1 MPNGVHAP
9 APVHALINRGLTEER
24 CMSNVNSFVGVLA
37 NLIKLIDAQ
46 LVRMGSSS
54 HVRVLRSDSLPAG
67 AAAVSHMDARDP
79 WIKIP
84 SDRVLSQLPDDVRR
98 RVLALVLH
106 ELLHVLETLCSPG
119 DMKQVMKLEESIGQE
134 TGVGADKVHE
144 LHNVFEDGRIERT
157 SYSWRPGF
165 ELDFH
170 DLILGFWQKGDM
182 VYHALPA
189 NSPAPVLDRLE
200 LFALLYIRCKYHAV
214 DEMRPDV
221 FAARADLVQLT
232 SEQAVSQV
240 ESIIDTAVM
249 TGSFNDG
256 KNFENQKLTL
266 ELVRQALLAVG
277 LKADPNQQSQS
288 QDDQQSDSD
297 DGQGEGEPQD
307 SDQSESDRQSQSGQR
322 QQSKPQSKG
331 SDPKGGESKGGESKG
346 MGKPSDEEQD
356 DADHLRASASAKAT
370 DLSKTDNLGQSC
382 AESAKDMARE
392 MSKAQAQ
399 AIADE
404 RKNGG
409 MDKAEASRML
419 RMLGKVILSP
429 AADSN
434 LLDGADYDTPHVRGA
449 QQLRARLV
457 GDCLRKTVFEKGVLD
472 PRRLTKAYTAG
483 MLGKTQADV
492 YKKFTVKHDH
502 GHDVDIVI
510 DASGSMVGSSQYLA
524 AKAAWCTWHAV
535 FGLPD
540 TTVRVTEFGGGS
552 EHDVRELIPVR
563 RSASF
568 KEMSRRYEI
577 IGSTPTHL
585 GVLESTKSLLSRPGM
600 NKLMLVVTDGSPD
613 ELDWTRQSLVSAR
626 KAGIEVVTI
635 FIGGCGFNIPQFKD
649 VCKCVDVPNEEE
661 LQQRMLEEIARVIS
675 K

>member
-1 MPNGVHAP
+1 MGVF
-9 APVHALINRGLTEER
+9 L
-24 CMSNVNSFVGVLA
+24 GVLA
-37 NLIKLIDAQ
+37 NLVQLVNAQ
-46 LVRMGSSS
+46 LARMGSNSQL
-54 HVRVLRSDSLPAG
+54 RVIRADNLPNG
-67 AAAVSHMDARDP
+67 AAALSHLDSRDP

-84 SDRVLSQLPDDVRR
+84 SDRVLKQMHDEVRR
-98 RVLALVLH
+98 KVLALVLH
-106 ELLHVLETLCSPG
+106 ELLHMLETLCSP
-119 DMKQVMKLEESIGQE
+119 DEMKQVMALESAIGAE
-134 TGVGADKVHE
+134 TGTSADAVHQ

-170 DLILGFWQKGDM
+170 DLVFGFWQKGDM

-189 NSPAPVLDRLE
+189 KSPAPVLDRLM
-200 LFALLYIRCKYHAV
+200 LFSLLYIRCKFHKV

-232 SEQAVSQV
+232 SEQAVQQV
-240 ESIIDTAVM
+240 ESIMDTAVM

-256 KNFENQKLTL
+256 LNFDHQKLTH
-266 ELVRQALLAVG
+266 ELVRQAMLAVG

-288 QDDQQSDSD
+288 QDDQQSQDEQS
-297 DGQGEGEPQD
+297 GGGEGGEGEPQD
-307 SDQSESDRQSQSGQR
+307 DQQSESDSNSQSQQSQSGQG
-322 QQSKPQSKG
+322 QQSKSQSQ
-331 SDPKGGESKGGESKG
+331 SKG

-356 DADHLRASASAKAT
+356 DADHLRSSASAKAT
-370 DLSKTDNLGQSC
+370 DLSKNDNLGQSC
-382 AESAKDMARE
+382 AESAKDMAHE
-392 MSKAQAQ
+392 MSKAQAS

-404 RKNGG
+404 QKNGG
-409 MDKAEASRML
+409 MSLAEASRML

-434 LLDGADYDTPHVRGA
+434 LMDGMDYETPHVRGA
-449 QQLRARLV
+449 QSFRARLV

-472 PRRLTKAYTAG
+472 PRKLTKAYTAG
-483 MLGKTQADV
+483 MLGKTHADV

-510 DASGSMVGSSQYLA
+510 DASGSMTGSSQYLA
-524 AKAAWCTWHAV
+524 AKAAWCTWQSV

-563 RSASF
+563 RSANF
-568 KEMSRRYEI
+568 KAMCRRYEI

-585 GVLESTKSLLSRPGM
+585 GVLESVRSLLSRPGM
-600 NKLMLVVTDGSPD
+600 NKLMLVVTDGAPD

-635 FIGGCGFNIPQFKD
+635 FIGGCGFNIPQFED
-649 VCKCVDVPNEEE
+649 VCKCIDVPNEEE

>member
-1 MPNGVHAP
+1 MGVF
-9 APVHALINRGLTEER
+9 L
-24 CMSNVNSFVGVLA
+24 GVLA
-37 NLIKLIDAQ
+37 NLIQLINNQ
-46 LVRMGSSS
+46 LARMGSNS
-54 HVRVLRSDSLPAG
+54 HVRVIRADNLPNG
-67 AAAVSHMDARDP
+67 AAALSHMDMRDP

-84 SDRVLSQLPDDVRR
+84 SDRVIKQMPDEVRR
-98 RVLALVLH
+98 KVLALVLH
-106 ELLHVLETLCSPG
+106 ELLHMLETLCSPG
-119 DMKQVMKLEESIGQE
+119 DMKQVMAIESAIGAE
-134 TGVGADKVHE
+134 TGVGADKVHQ

-170 DLILGFWQKGDM
+170 DLVFGFWQKGDM

-189 NSPAPVLDRLE
+189 NSPAPVLDRLM
-200 LFALLYIRCKYHAV
+200 LFSLLYVRCKYHSV

-221 FAARADLVQLT
+221 FAVRADLVQLT

-240 ESIIDTAVM
+240 ESIMDTAVM

-256 KNFENQKLTL
+256 KNFENQKTTH

-288 QDDQQSDSD
+288 QPQDSGE
-297 DGQGEGEPQD
+297 GQGEGEPQD
-307 SDQSESDRQSQSGQR
+307 SDQSDSDSQSQSQ
-322 QQSKPQSKG
+322 PQSKD
-331 SDPKGGESKGGESKG
+331 SESKDSESKDSESKG

-356 DADHLRASASAKAT
+356 DADHLRSSASAKAT

-404 RKNGG
+404 QKNGG

-429 AADSN
+429 ASDSN
-434 LLDGADYDTPHVRGA
+434 LRSGEDYDTPHVRGA
-449 QQLRARLV
+449 QSFRARLV

-510 DASGSMVGSSQYLA
+510 DASGSMCGSSQYLA
-524 AKAAWCTWHAV
+524 AKAAWSAWHAV

-568 KEMSRRYEI
+568 KEMCRRYEI

-600 NKLMLVVTDGSPD
+600 NKLMLVVTDGAPD

>member
-1 MPNGVHAP
+1 
-9 APVHALINRGLTEER
+9 
-24 CMSNVNSFVGVLA
+24 MSTVNIFVGVLA

-46 LVRMGSSS
+46 LARMGSNS

-67 AAAVSHMDARDP
+67 AAAISHMDARDP

-84 SDRVLSQLPDDVRR
+84 SDRVIKQMPDEVRR
-98 RVLALVLH
+98 KVLALVLH
-106 ELLHVLETLCSPG
+106 ELLHMLETICSPG
-119 DMKQVMKLEESIGQE
+119 DMKQVMALEESIGQE

-170 DLILGFWQKGDM
+170 DLIFGFWQKGDM

-240 ESIIDTAVM
+240 ESIMDTAVM

-256 KNFENQKLTL
+256 QNFANQQTTH

-297 DGQGEGEPQD
+297 GQGSEGEPQD
-307 SDQSESDRQSQSGQR
+307 EQQSESDIQSQ
-322 QQSKPQSKG
+322 QSQ
-331 SDPKGGESKGGESKG
+331 SKGGESKG

-356 DADHLRASASAKAT
+356 DADHLRSSASAKAT

-404 RKNGG
+404 QKNGG

-429 AADSN
+429 ASDSN
-434 LLDGADYDTPHVRGA
+434 LMDNMDYDTPHVRGA
-449 QQLRARLV
+449 QSFRARLV

-472 PRRLTKAYTAG
+472 PRRITKAYTAG

-510 DASGSMVGSSQYLA
+510 DASGSMCGSSQYLA
-524 AKAAWCTWHAV
+524 AKAAWCAWHAV

-568 KEMSRRYEI
+568 KEMCRRYEI

-585 GVLESTKSLLSRPGM
+585 GVLESVRSLLSRPGM
-600 NKLMLVVTDGSPD
+600 NKLMLVVTDGAPD

>member
-1 MPNGVHAP
+1 
-9 APVHALINRGLTEER
+9 
-24 CMSNVNSFVGVLA
+24 MSNINSFVGVLA

-46 LVRMGSSS
+46 LARMGSNS

-67 AAAVSHMDARDP
+67 AAALSHMDARDP
-79 WIKIP
+79 WVKIP
-84 SDRVLSQLPDDVRR
+84 SDRVIEQMPDEVRR

-106 ELLHVLETLCSPG
+106 ELLHMLETICSPAE
-119 DMKQVMKLEESIGQE
+119 MKQVMQLESTIGAE

-170 DLILGFWQKGDM
+170 DLVFGFWQKGDM

-189 NSPAPVLDRLE
+189 KSPAPVLDRLE

-232 SEQAVSQV
+232 SESAVQQV
-240 ESIIDTAVM
+240 ESIMDTAVM
-249 TGSFNDG
+249 TGKFNDG
-256 KNFENQKLTL
+256 LNFENQKLTH

-288 QDDQQSDSD
+288 QPQDSD

-307 SDQSESDRQSQSGQR
+307 SDQSESDSQSQS
-322 QQSKPQSKG
+322 QSKG
-331 SDPKGGESKGGESKG
+331 GKSKG
-346 MGKPSDEEQD
+346 MGKPSGEEQD
-356 DADHLRASASAKAT
+356 DADHLRSSASAKAT

-404 RKNGG
+404 QKNGG

-419 RMLGKVILSP
+419 RTLGKVILSP
-429 AADSN
+429 ASDSN
-434 LLDGADYDTPHVRGA
+434 LMDGTDYDTPHVRGA
-449 QQLRARLV
+449 QQFRAKLV

-492 YKKFTVKHDH
+492 YKKFTVRHDH

-510 DASGSMVGSSQYLA
+510 DASGSMCGSSQYLA
-524 AKAAWCTWHAV
+524 AKAAWSAWHAV

-568 KEMSRRYEI
+568 KEMCRRYEI

-585 GVLESTKSLLSRPGM
+585 GVLESTKNLLSRPGM
-600 NKLMLVVTDGSPD
+600 NKLMLVVTDGAPD

>member
-1 MPNGVHAP
+1 
-9 APVHALINRGLTEER
+9 
-24 CMSNVNSFVGVLA
+24 MSTVNIFVGVLA
-37 NLIKLIDAQ
+37 NLIKLIDDQ
-46 LVRMGSSS
+46 LACMGSSS

-67 AAAVSHMDARDP
+67 AAALSHMDMRDP

-84 SDRVLSQLPDDVRR
+84 SDRVIKQMPDEVRR
-98 RVLALVLH
+98 KVLALVLH
-106 ELLHVLETLCSPG
+106 ELLHMLETLCSPAE
-119 DMKQVMKLEESIGQE
+119 MKQVMQLESTIGAE

-170 DLILGFWQKGDM
+170 DLVLGFWQKGDM
-182 VYHALPA
+182 VYHACPA

-240 ESIIDTAVM
+240 ESIMDTAVM

-256 KNFENQKLTL
+256 QNFANQQTTH

-288 QDDQQSDSD
+288 QSRDDQQSDSD

-307 SDQSESDRQSQSGQR
+307 DQQSESDSQSQS
-322 QQSKPQSKG
+322 QSQ
-331 SDPKGGESKGGESKG
+331 SKGGESKG

-356 DADHLRASASAKAT
+356 DADHLRSSASAKAT

-382 AESAKDMARE
+382 AESAKEMAHE

-404 RKNGG
+404 QKNGG

-429 AADSN
+429 ASDSN
-434 LLDGADYDTPHVRGA
+434 LRSGEDYDTPHVRGA
-449 QQLRARLV
+449 QQFRAKLV

-510 DASGSMVGSSQYLA
+510 DASGSMCGSSQYLA
-524 AKAAWCTWHAV
+524 AKAAWCAWHAV

-568 KEMSRRYEI
+568 KEMCRRYEI

-600 NKLMLVVTDGSPD
+600 NKLMLVVTDGAPD

>member
-1 MPNGVHAP
+1 MRTDDFDYDLPQELIAQTP
-9 APVHALINRGLTEER
+9 AEPR
-24 CMSNVNSFVGVLA
+24 
-37 NLIKLIDAQ
+37 
-46 LVRMGSSS
+46 
-54 HVRVLRSDSLPAG
+54 DSCRL
-67 AAAVSHMDARDP
+67 
-79 WIKIP
+79 
-84 SDRVLSQLPDDVRR
+84 
-98 RVLALVLH
+98 LVLH
-106 ELLHVLETLCSPG
+106 R
-119 DMKQVMKLEESIGQE
+119 
-134 TGVGADKVHE
+134 
-144 LHNVFEDGRIERT
+144 EDGRIERT

-170 DLILGFWQKGDM
+170 DLVFGFWQKGDM

-189 NSPAPVLDRLE
+189 KSTAPVLDRLM

-240 ESIIDTAVM
+240 ESIMDTAVM
-249 TGSFNDG
+249 TGAFNDG
-256 KNFENQKLTL
+256 KNFENQKTTH
-266 ELVRQALLAVG
+266 ELVRQAMLAVG
-277 LKADPNQQSQS
+277 LKADPNQQSQPQS
-288 QDDQQSDSD
+288 QSQDSDEGQGGDGAGEPQDDQQSESDSD
-297 DGQGEGEPQD
+297 SQPQQSRSGQG
-307 SDQSESDRQSQSGQR
+307 
-322 QQSKPQSKG
+322 QQSKSQSKG
-331 SDPKGGESKGGESKG
+331 RG

-356 DADHLRASASAKAT
+356 DADHLRSSASAKAT

-382 AESAKDMARE
+382 AESAKDMAHE
-392 MSKAQAQ
+392 MSKAQAS

-404 RKNGG
+404 QKNGG
-409 MDKAEASRML
+409 MDKAEAARML
-419 RMLGKVILSP
+419 SMLGKVILSP

-434 LLDGADYDTPHVRGA
+434 LMDGVDYDTPHVRGA
-449 QQLRARLV
+449 QSFRAKLV

-510 DASGSMVGSSQYLA
+510 DASGSMCGQSQYLA
-524 AKAAWCTWHAV
+524 AKAAWSAWHAV

-568 KEMSRRYEI
+568 KEMCRRYEI

-626 KAGIEVVTI
+626 KAGIEVVTL
-635 FIGGCGFNIPQFKD
+635 FIGGCGVNIPQFKD
-649 VCKCVDVPNEEE
+649 VCKCVDVPDEEA
-661 LQQRMLEEIARVIS
+661 LQQRMLEEIARVI
-675 K
+675 

>member
-1 MPNGVHAP
+1 MPNGVHAS
-9 APVHALINRGLTEER
+9 APVHALINRGLTVR
-24 CMSNVNSFVGVLA
+24 DVRMANLMGVFLGVLA
-37 NLIKLIDAQ
+37 NLVQLVNAQ
-46 LVRMGSSS
+46 LARMGSNSQLRV
-54 HVRVLRSDSLPAG
+54 VRADNLPNG
-67 AAAVSHMDARDP
+67 AAALSHLDMRDP

-84 SDRVLSQLPDDVRR
+84 SDRVLRQMPEEVRR
-98 RVLALVLH
+98 KVLALVLH
-106 ELLHVLETLCSPG
+106 ELLHMLETLCTP
-119 DMKQVMKLEESIGQE
+119 DEMKQVMQIESSIGAE
-134 TGVGADKVHE
+134 TGTSADTVHQ

-170 DLILGFWQKGDM
+170 DLVFGFWQKGDM

-189 NSPAPVLDRLE
+189 KSTAPVLDRLM

-240 ESIIDTAVM
+240 ESIMDTAVM
-249 TGSFNDG
+249 TGAFNDG
-256 KNFENQKLTL
+256 KNFENQKTTH
-266 ELVRQALLAVG
+266 ELVRQAMLAVG

-288 QDDQQSDSD
+288 QQDQQSQDEQS
-297 DGQGEGEPQD
+297 GGGEGGEGEPQD
-307 SDQSESDRQSQSGQR
+307 DQQSESDSDSQSQQSQSGQR
-322 QQSKPQSKG
+322 QQSQSK
-331 SDPKGGESKGGESKG
+331 SQSKG

-356 DADHLRASASAKAT
+356 DADHLRSSASAKET

-382 AESAKDMARE
+382 AESAKDMAHE
-392 MSKAQAQ
+392 MSKAQAA

-404 RKNGG
+404 QKNGG
-409 MDKAEASRML
+409 MDKAEAARML
-419 RMLGKVILSP
+419 GMLGKVILSP

-434 LLDGADYDTPHVRGA
+434 LMDGVDYDTPHVRGA
-449 QQLRARLV
+449 QSFRAKLV

-472 PRRLTKAYTAG
+472 PRRLTRAYTAG

-510 DASGSMVGSSQYLA
+510 DASGSMMGTSQYLA
-524 AKAAWCTWHAV
+524 AKAAWSAWHAV

-552 EHDVRELIPVR
+552 EHDVMELIPVR

-568 KEMSRRYEI
+568 KEMCRRYEI

-585 GVLESTKSLLSRPGM
+585 GVLESIKNLLSRPGM
-600 NKLMLVVTDGSPD
+600 NKLMLVVTDGAPD

-626 KAGIEVVTI
+626 KAGIEVVTL
-635 FIGGCGFNIPQFKD
+635 FIGGCGVNIPQFKD

-661 LQQRMLEEIARVIS
+661 LQQRMLEEIARVIG

>member
-1 MPNGVHAP
+1 MGVF
-9 APVHALINRGLTEER
+9 L
-24 CMSNVNSFVGVLA
+24 GVLA
-37 NLIKLIDAQ
+37 NLVQLINAQ
-46 LVRMGSSS
+46 LARMGSNARLRLI
-54 HVRVLRSDSLPAG
+54 RVDNLPNG
-67 AAAVSHMDARDP
+67 AAALSHLDMRDP

-84 SDRVLSQLPDDVRR
+84 SDRVLKQMPDEVRR
-98 RVLALVLH
+98 KVLALVLH
-106 ELLHVLETLCSPG
+106 ELLHMLETLCSP
-119 DMKQVMKLEESIGQE
+119 DEMKQVMRLEESIGQE
-134 TGVGADKVHE
+134 TGTSADAVHQ

-182 VYHALPA
+182 VYHTLPA
-189 NSPAPVLDRLE
+189 KSPAPVLDRLM
-200 LFALLYIRCKYHAV
+200 LLSLLYIRCKYHAV

-221 FAARADLVQLT
+221 FAARSDLVQLT
-232 SEQAVSQV
+232 SESAVQQV
-240 ESIIDTAVM
+240 ESIMDTAVM
-249 TGSFNDG
+249 TGKFNDG
-256 KNFENQKLTL
+256 LNFANQQTTHG
-266 ELVRQALLAVG
+266 LVRQALLAVG
-277 LKADPNQQSQS
+277 LKADPNQQSQNQQS
-288 QDDQQSDSD
+288 QNQQDQQSQDEQS
-297 DGQGEGEPQD
+297 GGSEGGEGEPQD
-307 SDQSESDRQSQSGQR
+307 DQQSESDSQSQSGQR
-322 QQSKPQSKG
+322 QQ
-331 SDPKGGESKGGESKG
+331 SKGGESKG

-356 DADHLRASASAKAT
+356 DADHLRSSASAKAT

-382 AESAKDMARE
+382 AESAKDMAHE
-392 MSKAQAQ
+392 MSKAQAS

-404 RKNGG
+404 EKNGG

-434 LLDGADYDTPHVRGA
+434 LMDGVDYDTPHVRGA
-449 QQLRARLV
+449 QQFRARLV

-472 PRRLTKAYTAG
+472 PRRLTRAYTAG

-510 DASGSMVGSSQYLA
+510 DASGSMTGSSQYLA
-524 AKAAWCTWHAV
+524 AKAAWSAWHAV

-568 KEMSRRYEI
+568 KEMCRRYEI

-585 GVLESTKSLLSRPGM
+585 GVLESTKNLLSRPGM

-626 KAGIEVVTI
+626 KAGIEVVTL

-661 LQQRMLEEIARVIS
+661 LQQRMLEEIARVI
-675 K
+675 

>member
-1 MPNGVHAP
+1 MGVF
-9 APVHALINRGLTEER
+9 L
-24 CMSNVNSFVGVLA
+24 GVLA
-37 NLIKLIDAQ
+37 NLVQLVNAQ
-46 LVRMGSSS
+46 LARMGSNAQL
-54 HVRVLRSDSLPAG
+54 RVIRADSLPAG
-67 AAAVSHMDARDP
+67 AAALSHLDSRDP

-84 SDRVLSQLPDDVRR
+84 SDRVLRQMPDEVRR
-98 RVLALVLH
+98 KVLALVLH
-106 ELLHVLETLCSPG
+106 ELLHMLETLCSPG
-119 DMKQVMKLEESIGQE
+119 DMTQVMKLEESIGQE
-134 TGVGADKVHE
+134 TGTSADAVHQ

-170 DLILGFWQKGDM
+170 DLVFGFWQKGDM

-189 NSPAPVLDRLE
+189 KSTAPVLDRLM
-200 LFALLYIRCKYHAV
+200 LFSLLYIRCKYHAV
-214 DEMRPDV
+214 SEMRPDV

-240 ESIIDTAVM
+240 ESIMDTAVM
-249 TGSFNDG
+249 TGKFNDG
-256 KNFENQKLTL
+256 LNFDHQKTTH
-266 ELVRQALLAVG
+266 ELVRQAMLAVG
-277 LKADPNQQSQS
+277 LKADPNQQSQN
-288 QDDQQSDSD
+288 QQDQQSQDEQS
-297 DGQGEGEPQD
+297 GGGEGSEGESQD
-307 SDQSESDRQSQSGQR
+307 SNQSESDSQSH
-322 QQSKPQSKG
+322 SK
-331 SDPKGGESKGGESKG
+331 SKG

-356 DADHLRASASAKAT
+356 DADHLRSSASAKET
-370 DLSKTDNLGQSC
+370 DLSNNDNLGQSC
-382 AESAKDMARE
+382 AESAKEMAHE
-392 MSKAQAQ
+392 MSKAQAS

-404 RKNGG
+404 QKNGG

-434 LLDGADYDTPHVRGA
+434 LVDGMDYDTPHVRGA
-449 QQLRARLV
+449 QSFRARLV

-510 DASGSMVGSSQYLA
+510 DASGSMCGQSHYLA

-568 KEMSRRYEI
+568 KEMCRRYEI

-600 NKLMLVVTDGSPD
+600 NKLMLVVTDGAPD

-649 VCKCVDVPNEEE
+649 VCKCVDIPNEEE

>member
-1 MPNGVHAP
+1 MGVF
-9 APVHALINRGLTEER
+9 L
-24 CMSNVNSFVGVLA
+24 GVLA
-37 NLIKLIDAQ
+37 NLVQLINTQLARRGSNAQ
-46 LVRMGSSS
+46 LRLVRA
-54 HVRVLRSDSLPAG
+54 DNLPNG
-67 AAAVSHMDARDP
+67 AAALSHLDMRDP

-84 SDRVLSQLPDDVRR
+84 SDRVLKQMPEEVRR
-98 RVLALVLH
+98 KVMALVLH
-106 ELLHVLETLCSPG
+106 ELLHMLETLCSP
-119 DMKQVMKLEESIGQE
+119 DEMKQVMALESAIGAE
-134 TGVGADKVHE
+134 TGTSADAVHQ

-170 DLILGFWQKGDM
+170 DLVFGFWQKGDM

-189 NSPAPVLDRLE
+189 KSPAPVLDRLM
-200 LFALLYIRCKYHAV
+200 LLSLLYIRCKFHKV

-232 SEQAVSQV
+232 SESAVQQV
-240 ESIIDTAVM
+240 ESIMDTAVM

-256 KNFENQKLTL
+256 QNFANQQTTH

-288 QDDQQSDSD
+288 QSQSQDSD
-297 DGQGEGEPQD
+297 EGQGGEGEGEPQD
-307 SDQSESDRQSQSGQR
+307 DQQSESDSDSQSQQSQSGQR
-322 QQSKPQSKG
+322 QQSQ
-331 SDPKGGESKGGESKG
+331 SKG

-356 DADHLRASASAKAT
+356 DADHLRSSASAKET

-382 AESAKDMARE
+382 AESAKDMAHE
-392 MSKAQAQ
+392 MSKAQAA

-404 RKNGG
+404 QKNGG
-409 MDKAEASRML
+409 MDKAEAARML
-419 RMLGKVILSP
+419 GMLGKVILSP

-434 LLDGADYDTPHVRGA
+434 LMDGVDYDTPHVRGA
-449 QQLRARLV
+449 QSFRAKLV

-472 PRRLTKAYTAG
+472 PRRLTRAYTAG

-510 DASGSMVGSSQYLA
+510 DASGSMCGQSQYLA
-524 AKAAWCTWHAV
+524 AKAAWSAWHAV

-552 EHDVRELIPVR
+552 EHDVMELIPVR

-568 KEMSRRYEI
+568 KEMCRRYEI

-585 GVLESTKSLLSRPGM
+585 GVLESIKNLLSRPGM
-600 NKLMLVVTDGSPD
+600 NKLMLVVTDGAPD

-626 KAGIEVVTI
+626 KAGIEVVTL

-661 LQQRMLEEIARVIS
+661 LQQRMLEEIARVIG

>member
-1 MPNGVHAP
+1 MRDKKMANLMGVF
-9 APVHALINRGLTEER
+9 L
-24 CMSNVNSFVGVLA
+24 GVLA
-37 NLIKLIDAQ
+37 NLVQLINIRLRLMGSNAQ
-46 LVRMGSSS
+46 L
-54 HVRVLRSDSLPAG
+54 RVIRADNLPNG
-67 AAAVSHMDARDP
+67 AAALSHLDMRDP

-84 SDRVLSQLPDDVRR
+84 SDRVLKQMPEEVRR
-98 RVLALVLH
+98 KVMALVLH
-106 ELLHVLETLCSPG
+106 ELLHMLETLCTP
-119 DMKQVMKLEESIGQE
+119 DEMKQVMQLESTIGQE
-134 TGVGADKVHE
+134 TGTSADAVHQ

-170 DLILGFWQKGDM
+170 DLVFGFWQKGDM

-189 NSPAPVLDRLE
+189 KSRAPVLDRLM
-200 LFALLYIRCKYHAV
+200 LLSLLYIRCKFHKV

-232 SEQAVSQV
+232 SEQAVQQV
-240 ESIIDTAVM
+240 ESIMDTAVL

-256 KNFENQKLTL
+256 QNFANQQTTH
-266 ELVRQALLAVG
+266 ELVRQAMLAVG

-288 QDDQQSDSD
+288 QSQDSD
-297 DGQGEGEPQD
+297 EGQGGEGEGEGEPQD
-307 SDQSESDRQSQSGQR
+307 SDQSESDSDSQSQQSQSGQGQR
-322 QQSKPQSKG
+322 SKSPAK
-331 SDPKGGESKGGESKG
+331 PG

-356 DADHLRASASAKAT
+356 DADHLRSSASAKAT

-382 AESAKDMARE
+382 AESAKDMAHE
-392 MSKAQAQ
+392 MSKAQAS

-409 MDKAEASRML
+409 MDKAEAARML
-419 RMLGKVILSP
+419 SMLGKVILSP

-434 LLDGADYDTPHVRGA
+434 LMDGVDYDTPHVRGA
-449 QQLRARLV
+449 QSFRAKLV

-472 PRRLTKAYTAG
+472 PRRLTRAFTAG
-483 MLGKTQADV
+483 MLGKVQADV

-510 DASGSMVGSSQYLA
+510 DASGSMCGPSQYLA
-524 AKAAWCTWHAV
+524 AKAAWSAWHAV

-568 KEMSRRYEI
+568 KEMCRRYEI

-585 GVLESTKSLLSRPGM
+585 GVLESIKNLLSRPGM
-600 NKLMLVVTDGSPD
+600 NKLMLVVTDGAPD
-613 ELDWTRQSLVSAR
+613 EIDWTRQSLVSAR
-626 KAGIEVVTI
+626 KAGIEVVTL

-661 LQQRMLEEIARVIS
+661 LQQRMLEEIARVIG

>member
-1 MPNGVHAP
+1 MANLMGVF
-9 APVHALINRGLTEER
+9 L
-24 CMSNVNSFVGVLA
+24 GVLA
-37 NLIKLIDAQ
+37 NLIQLINNQ
-46 LVRMGSSS
+46 LAHMGSNSQL
-54 HVRVLRSDSLPAG
+54 RVIRADNLPNG
-67 AAAVSHMDARDP
+67 AAALSHLDSRDP

-84 SDRVLSQLPDDVRR
+84 SDRVLRQMPDEVRR
-98 RVLALVLH
+98 KVLALVLH
-106 ELLHVLETLCSPG
+106 ELLHMLETLCSPG
-119 DMKQVMKLEESIGQE
+119 DMKQVMQLESTIGQE
-134 TGVGADKVHE
+134 TGVGADAVHT

-170 DLILGFWQKGDM
+170 DLVFGFWQKGDM

-189 NSPAPVLDRLE
+189 KNPAPVLDRLM
-200 LFALLYIRCKYHAV
+200 LFSLLYIRCKFHKV

-232 SEQAVSQV
+232 SEQAVQQV
-240 ESIIDTAVM
+240 ESIMDTAVM

-256 KNFENQKLTL
+256 QNFANQQTTH

-288 QDDQQSDSD
+288 QDNQQSDSD

-307 SDQSESDRQSQSGQR
+307 DQQSESDSQSQSGQG
-322 QQSKPQSKG
+322 QQSKS
-331 SDPKGGESKGGESKG
+331 EGGESKG

-356 DADHLRASASAKAT
+356 DADHLRSSASAKET
-370 DLSKTDNLGQSC
+370 DLSKNDNLGQSC
-382 AESAKDMARE
+382 AESAKDMAHE
-392 MSKAQAQ
+392 MSKAQAS

-404 RKNGG
+404 QQHGG

-434 LLDGADYDTPHVRGA
+434 LLSGEDYDTPHVRGA
-449 QQLRARLV
+449 QSFRARLV

-472 PRRLTKAYTAG
+472 PRRLTRAYTAG

-510 DASGSMVGSSQYLA
+510 DASGSMMGSSQYLA
-524 AKAAWCTWHAV
+524 AKAAWSAWHAV

-540 TTVRVTEFGGGS
+540 TTARVTEFGGGS

-568 KEMSRRYEI
+568 KEMCRRYEI

-600 NKLMLVVTDGSPD
+600 NKLMLVVTDGAPD

-661 LQQRMLEEIARVIS
+661 LQQRMLEEIARVIG

>member
-1 MPNGVHAP
+1 MGVF
-9 APVHALINRGLTEER
+9 L
-24 CMSNVNSFVGVLA
+24 GVLA
-37 NLIKLIDAQ
+37 NLIQLINNQ
-46 LVRMGSSS
+46 LARMGSSS
-54 HVRVLRSDSLPAG
+54 HVRVVRADNLPNG
-67 AAAVSHMDARDP
+67 AAALSHMDSRDP

-84 SDRVLSQLPDDVRR
+84 SDRVIQQMPDEVRR
-98 RVLALVLH
+98 KVLALVLH
-106 ELLHVLETLCSPG
+106 ELLHMLETLCSPAE
-119 DMKQVMKLEESIGQE
+119 MNQVMALEESIGQE

-170 DLILGFWQKGDM
+170 DLIFGFWQKGDM

-200 LFALLYIRCKYHAV
+200 LFALLYVRCKYHAV

-232 SEQAVSQV
+232 SESAVQQV
-240 ESIIDTAVM
+240 ESIMDTAVM

-256 KNFENQKLTL
+256 QNFANQQTTH

-297 DGQGEGEPQD
+297 GQGSEGEPQD
-307 SDQSESDRQSQSGQR
+307 DQQSESNSKSQSGQR
-322 QQSKPQSKG
+322 QQ
-331 SDPKGGESKGGESKG
+331 SKGGESKG

-356 DADHLRASASAKAT
+356 DADHLRSSASAKAT

-404 RKNGG
+404 QKNGG

-434 LLDGADYDTPHVRGA
+434 LMDNMDYDTPHVRGA
-449 QQLRARLV
+449 QSFRARLV

-472 PRRLTKAYTAG
+472 PRRLTRAYTAG

-510 DASGSMVGSSQYLA
+510 DASGSMCGSSQYLA
-524 AKAAWCTWHAV
+524 AKAAWSAWHAV

-568 KEMSRRYEI
+568 KEMCRRYEI

-585 GVLESTKSLLSRPGM
+585 GVLESVRSLLSRPAM
-600 NKLMLVVTDGSPD
+600 NKLTPVVTDGAPD

-661 LQQRMLEEIARVIS
+661 LQQRMLEEIARVIG

>member
-1 MPNGVHAP
+1 MANLMGVF
-9 APVHALINRGLTEER
+9 L
-24 CMSNVNSFVGVLA
+24 GVLA
-37 NLIKLIDAQ
+37 NLVQLVNAQ
-46 LVRMGSSS
+46 LARMGSNSQLRV
-54 HVRVLRSDSLPAG
+54 VRADNLPNG
-67 AAAVSHMDARDP
+67 AAALSHLDMRDP

-84 SDRVLSQLPDDVRR
+84 SDRVLRQMPEEVRR
-98 RVLALVLH
+98 KVLALVLH
-106 ELLHVLETLCSPG
+106 ELLHMLETLCSPAE
-119 DMKQVMKLEESIGQE
+119 MKQVMALESAIGAE
-134 TGVGADKVHE
+134 TGVGADAVHQ

-170 DLILGFWQKGDM
+170 DLVFGFWQKGDM

-189 NSPAPVLDRLE
+189 KSTAPVLDRLM

-240 ESIIDTAVM
+240 ESIMDTAVM
-249 TGSFNDG
+249 TGAFNDG
-256 KNFENQKLTL
+256 KNFENQKTTH
-266 ELVRQALLAVG
+266 ELVRQAMLAVG
-277 LKADPNQQSQS
+277 LKADPNQQSQPQS
-288 QDDQQSDSD
+288 QSQDSDEGQGGEGAGEPQDDQQSESDSD
-297 DGQGEGEPQD
+297 SQPQQSRSGQG
-307 SDQSESDRQSQSGQR
+307 
-322 QQSKPQSKG
+322 QQSKSQSKG
-331 SDPKGGESKGGESKG
+331 RG

-356 DADHLRASASAKAT
+356 DADHLRSSASAKET

-382 AESAKDMARE
+382 AESAKDMAHE
-392 MSKAQAQ
+392 MSKAQAA

-404 RKNGG
+404 QKNGG
-409 MDKAEASRML
+409 MDKAEAARML
-419 RMLGKVILSP
+419 GMLGKVILSP

-434 LLDGADYDTPHVRGA
+434 LMDGVDYDTPHVRGA
-449 QQLRARLV
+449 QSFRAKLV

-472 PRRLTKAYTAG
+472 PRRLTRAYTAG

-510 DASGSMVGSSQYLA
+510 DASGSMCGQSQYLA
-524 AKAAWCTWHAV
+524 AKAAWSAWHAV

-568 KEMSRRYEI
+568 KEMCRRYEI

-585 GVLESTKSLLSRPGM
+585 GVLESIKNLLSRPGM
-600 NKLMLVVTDGSPD
+600 NKLMLVVTDGAPD

-626 KAGIEVVTI
+626 KAGIEVVTL
-635 FIGGCGFNIPQFKD
+635 FIGGCGLNIPQFKD

-661 LQQRMLEEIARVIS
+661 LQQRMLEEIARVI
-675 K
+675 

>member
-1 MPNGVHAP
+1 MGVF
-9 APVHALINRGLTEER
+9 L
-24 CMSNVNSFVGVLA
+24 GVLA
-37 NLIKLIDAQ
+37 NLIQLINNQ
-46 LVRMGSSS
+46 LASMGSNARL
-54 HVRVLRSDSLPAG
+54 RVIRADNLPNG
-67 AAAVSHMDARDP
+67 AAALSHLDMRDP

-84 SDRVLSQLPDDVRR
+84 SDRVLKQMPEEVRR
-98 RVLALVLH
+98 KVLALVLH
-106 ELLHVLETLCSPG
+106 ELLHMLETLCSPG
-119 DMKQVMKLEESIGQE
+119 EMKQVMALESAIGAE

-170 DLILGFWQKGDM
+170 DLVFGFWQKGDM
-182 VYHALPA
+182 VYHACPA
-189 NSPAPVLDRLE
+189 KSTAPVLDRLE

-240 ESIIDTAVM
+240 ESIMDTAVM

-256 KNFENQKLTL
+256 QNFANQQTTH
-266 ELVRQALLAVG
+266 ELVRQAMLAVG
-277 LKADPNQQSQS
+277 LKADPNQQSQPQSQSQDSDEGQGGEGEGES
-288 QDDQQSDSD
+288 QDDQQS
-297 DGQGEGEPQD
+297 
-307 SDQSESDRQSQSGQR
+307 ESDSQSQSKSKS
-322 QQSKPQSKG
+322 QSKSQ
-331 SDPKGGESKGGESKG
+331 SKGGESKG

-356 DADHLRASASAKAT
+356 DADHLRSSASAKAT

-392 MSKAQAQ
+392 MSKAQAS

-404 RKNGG
+404 QKNGG
-409 MDKAEASRML
+409 MDKAEAARML
-419 RMLGKVILSP
+419 SMLGKVILSP

-434 LLDGADYDTPHVRGA
+434 LMDGMDYDTPHVRGA
-449 QQLRARLV
+449 QSFRAKLV

-472 PRRLTKAYTAG
+472 PRRLTRAYTAG

-510 DASGSMVGSSQYLA
+510 DASGSMCGTSQYLA
-524 AKAAWCTWHAV
+524 AKAAWSAWHAV

-552 EHDVRELIPVR
+552 DHDVRELIPVR

-568 KEMSRRYEI
+568 KEMCRRYEI

-600 NKLMLVVTDGSPD
+600 NKLMLVVTDGAPD

-626 KAGIEVVTI
+626 KAGIEAVTI

-661 LQQRMLEEIARVIS
+661 LQQRMLEEIARVIG

>member
-1 MPNGVHAP
+1 MANLMGVF
-9 APVHALINRGLTEER
+9 L
-24 CMSNVNSFVGVLA
+24 GVLA
-37 NLIKLIDAQ
+37 NLVQLVNAQ
-46 LVRMGSSS
+46 LARMGSNSQLRV
-54 HVRVLRSDSLPAG
+54 VRADNLPNG
-67 AAAVSHMDARDP
+67 AAALSHLDSRDP

-84 SDRVLSQLPDDVRR
+84 SDRVLRQMPDEVRR
-98 RVLALVLH
+98 KVLALVLH
-106 ELLHVLETLCSPG
+106 ELLHMLETLCSPG

-134 TGVGADKVHE
+134 TGVGADAVHQ

-170 DLILGFWQKGDM
+170 DLVFGFWQKGDM

-189 NSPAPVLDRLE
+189 KSTAPVLDRLM
-200 LFALLYIRCKYHAV
+200 LFSLLYIRCKYHSV
-214 DEMRPDV
+214 SEMRPDV
-221 FAARADLVQLT
+221 FATRADLVQLT
-232 SEQAVSQV
+232 SESAVQQV
-240 ESIIDTAVM
+240 ESIMDTAVM
-249 TGSFNDG
+249 TGAFNDG
-256 KNFENQKLTL
+256 LNFDHQQTTH

-288 QDDQQSDSD
+288 QQDQQSDSD
-297 DGQGEGEPQD
+297 GQGSEGGEGEPQD
-307 SDQSESDRQSQSGQR
+307 SDQSDSDSQSQS
-322 QQSKPQSKG
+322 QSKSQSK
-331 SDPKGGESKGGESKG
+331 SKG

-356 DADHLRASASAKAT
+356 DADHLRSSASAKET
-370 DLSKTDNLGQSC
+370 DLSENDNLGQSC
-382 AESAKDMARE
+382 AESAKEMAHE

-399 AIADE
+399 AIAYE
-404 RKNGG
+404 QKNGG
-409 MDKAEASRML
+409 MDKAEAARML

-434 LLDGADYDTPHVRGA
+434 LLSGEDYDTPHVRGA
-449 QQLRARLV
+449 QQFRARLV

-510 DASGSMVGSSQYLA
+510 DASGSMTGSSQYLA
-524 AKAAWCTWHAV
+524 AKAAWSAWHAV

-568 KEMSRRYEI
+568 KEMCRRYEI

-585 GVLESTKSLLSRPGM
+585 GVLESIKNLLSRPGM
-600 NKLMLVVTDGSPD
+600 NKLMLVVTDGAPD
-613 ELDWTRQSLVSAR
+613 EIDWTRQSLVSAR
-626 KAGIEVVTI
+626 KAGIEVVTL

-661 LQQRMLEEIARVIS
+661 LQQRMLEEIARVIG

>member
-1 MPNGVHAP
+1 
-9 APVHALINRGLTEER
+9 
-24 CMSNVNSFVGVLA
+24 MSNVNSFVGVLA

-46 LVRMGSSS
+46 LARMGSSS

-67 AAAVSHMDARDP
+67 AAALSHMDARDP
-79 WIKIP
+79 WVKIP
-84 SDRVLSQLPDDVRR
+84 SDRVIEQMPDEVRR

-106 ELLHVLETLCSPG
+106 ELLHMLETICSPG
-119 DMKQVMKLEESIGQE
+119 DMKQVMAIESAIGAE

-170 DLILGFWQKGDM
+170 DLVFGFWQKGDM

-221 FAARADLVQLT
+221 FATRADLVQLT

-240 ESIIDTAVM
+240 ESIMDTAVM
-249 TGSFNDG
+249 TGKFNDG
-256 KNFENQKLTL
+256 QNFANQQTTH

-288 QDDQQSDSD
+288 QSRDDQQSDSD

-307 SDQSESDRQSQSGQR
+307 SDQSKSQ
-322 QQSKPQSKG
+322 
-331 SDPKGGESKGGESKG
+331 SKGGESKG

-356 DADHLRASASAKAT
+356 DADHLRSSASAKAT

-399 AIADE
+399 VIADE

-419 RMLGKVILSP
+419 RTLGKVILSP
-429 AADSN
+429 ASDSN
-434 LLDGADYDTPHVRGA
+434 LRDGADYDTPHVRGA
-449 QQLRARLV
+449 QSFRAKLV
-457 GDCLRKTVFEKGVLD
+457 GDCLRKTVYERGVLD

-492 YKKFTVKHDH
+492 YKKFAVKHDH

-510 DASGSMVGSSQYLA
+510 DASGSMCGSSQYLA
-524 AKAAWCTWHAV
+524 AKAAWSAWHAV

-552 EHDVRELIPVR
+552 DHDVRELIPVR

-568 KEMSRRYEI
+568 KEMCRRYEI

-585 GVLESTKSLLSRPGM
+585 GVLESTKNLLSRPGM
-600 NKLMLVVTDGSPD
+600 NKLMLVVTDGAPD

-661 LQQRMLEEIARVIS
+661 LQQRMLEEIARVI
-675 K
+675 

>member
-1 MPNGVHAP
+1 
-9 APVHALINRGLTEER
+9 
-24 CMSNVNSFVGVLA
+24 MSNLMGVFLGVLA
-37 NLIKLIDAQ
+37 NLVQLVDAQ
-46 LVRMGSSS
+46 LARMGGNARLRV
-54 HVRVLRSDSLPAG
+54 VRADNLPNG
-67 AAAVSHMDARDP
+67 AAALSHLDSRDP

-84 SDRVLSQLPDDVRR
+84 SDRVLRQMPDEVRR
-98 RVLALVLH
+98 KVLALVLH
-106 ELLHVLETLCSPG
+106 ELLHMLETLCTP
-119 DMKQVMKLEESIGQE
+119 DEMKQVMALESAIGAE
-134 TGVGADKVHE
+134 TGTSADAVHQ

-170 DLILGFWQKGDM
+170 DLVFGFWQKGDM

-189 NSPAPVLDRLE
+189 KSPAPVLDRLM
-200 LFALLYIRCKYHAV
+200 LFSLLYVRCKFHKV

-240 ESIIDTAVM
+240 ESIMDTAVL

-256 KNFENQKLTL
+256 LNFANQQTTH
-266 ELVRQALLAVG
+266 ELVRQAMLAVG
-277 LKADPNQQSQS
+277 LKADPNQQSQN
-288 QDDQQSDSD
+288 QQDQQSQDEQS
-297 DGQGEGEPQD
+297 GGGEGGEGEPQD
-307 SDQSESDRQSQSGQR
+307 SDQSESDSDSQPQSQS
-322 QQSKPQSKG
+322 QSK
-331 SDPKGGESKGGESKG
+331 SKG

-356 DADHLRASASAKAT
+356 DADHLRSSASAKAT

-382 AESAKDMARE
+382 AESAKDMAHE
-392 MSKAQAQ
+392 MSKAQAS

-404 RKNGG
+404 QKNGG
-409 MDKAEASRML
+409 MDKAEAARML

-434 LLDGADYDTPHVRGA
+434 LMDGVDYDTPHVRGA
-449 QQLRARLV
+449 QSFRAKLV

-472 PRRLTKAYTAG
+472 PRRLTRAYTAG
-483 MLGKTQADV
+483 MLGKVQADV

-510 DASGSMVGSSQYLA
+510 DASGSMCGQSQYLA
-524 AKAAWCTWHAV
+524 AKAAWSAWHAV

-552 EHDVRELIPVR
+552 EHDVMELIPVR

-568 KEMSRRYEI
+568 KEMCRRYEI

-585 GVLESTKSLLSRPGM
+585 GVLESIKNLLSRPGM
-600 NKLMLVVTDGSPD
+600 NKLMLVVTDGAPD
-613 ELDWTRQSLVSAR
+613 ELDWTRQALVSAR
-626 KAGIEVVTI
+626 KAGIEVVTL

-661 LQQRMLEEIARVIS
+661 LQQRMLEEIARVIG

>member
-1 MPNGVHAP
+1 M
-9 APVHALINRGLTEER
+9 
-24 CMSNVNSFVGVLA
+24 LA
-37 NLIKLIDAQ
+37 NLIQLINNQ
-46 LVRMGSSS
+46 LARMGSSS
-54 HVRVLRSDSLPAG
+54 HVRVVRADNLPNG
-67 AAAVSHMDARDP
+67 AAALSHMDMRDP

-84 SDRVLSQLPDDVRR
+84 SDRVLKQMPDEVRR
-98 RVLALVLH
+98 KVLALVLH
-106 ELLHVLETLCSPG
+106 ELLHMLETLCSPAE
-119 DMKQVMKLEESIGQE
+119 MKQVMKLEESIGQE
-134 TGVGADKVHE
+134 TGTSADAVHT

-170 DLILGFWQKGDM
+170 DLVFGFWQKGDM

-189 NSPAPVLDRLE
+189 NSPAPVLDRLK
-200 LFALLYIRCKYHAV
+200 LFALLYIRCKYHKV
-214 DEMRPDV
+214 GEMRPDV

-232 SEQAVSQV
+232 SERAVSQV
-240 ESIIDTAVM
+240 ESIMDTAVM
-249 TGSFNDG
+249 TGKFNDG
-256 KNFENQKLTL
+256 LNFDHQKTTH
-266 ELVRQALLAVG
+266 ELVRQAMLAVG
-277 LKADPNQQSQS
+277 LKADPNQQSQN
-288 QDDQQSDSD
+288 QQDQQSQDEQS
-297 DGQGEGEPQD
+297 GGGEGGEGEPRDEQ
-307 SDQSESDRQSQSGQR
+307 QSESDSQSQSGQ
-322 QQSKPQSKG
+322 QSQSQ
-331 SDPKGGESKGGESKG
+331 SKGGESKG

-356 DADHLRASASAKAT
+356 DADHLRSSASAKET
-370 DLSKTDNLGQSC
+370 DLSKNDNLGQSC

-392 MSKAQAQ
+392 MSKAQAS

-404 RKNGG
+404 QKNGG

-434 LLDGADYDTPHVRGA
+434 LMDGVDYDTPHVRGA
-449 QQLRARLV
+449 QSFRAKLV

-472 PRRLTKAYTAG
+472 PRRLTRAYTAG

-510 DASGSMVGSSQYLA
+510 DASGSMMGSSQYLA
-524 AKAAWCTWHAV
+524 AKAAWSAWHAV

-568 KEMSRRYEI
+568 KEMCRRYEI

-585 GVLESTKSLLSRPGM
+585 GVLESIKNLLSRPGM
-600 NKLMLVVTDGSPD
+600 NKLMLVVTDGAPD

-626 KAGIEVVTI
+626 KAGIEVVTL
-635 FIGGCGFNIPQFKD
+635 FIGGCGCNIPQFAD

>member
-1 MPNGVHAP
+1 MGVF
-9 APVHALINRGLTEER
+9 L
-24 CMSNVNSFVGVLA
+24 GVLA
-37 NLIKLIDAQ
+37 NLANLVNAQ
-46 LVRMGSSS
+46 LACMGSNARL
-54 HVRVLRSDSLPAG
+54 RVIRADSLPAG
-67 AAAVSHMDARDP
+67 AAALSHLDARDP

-84 SDRVLSQLPDDVRR
+84 SDRVIKQMPEEVRR
-98 RVLALVLH
+98 KVMALVLH
-106 ELLHVLETLCSPG
+106 ELLHMLETLCSPAE
-119 DMKQVMKLEESIGQE
+119 MKQVMALESAIGAE

-170 DLILGFWQKGDM
+170 DLVFGFWQKGDM

-189 NSPAPVLDRLE
+189 KSPAVLDRLE
-200 LFALLYIRCKYHAV
+200 LFALLYIRCKYHSV
-214 DEMRPDV
+214 SEMRPDV

-240 ESIIDTAVM
+240 ESIMDTAVM
-249 TGSFNDG
+249 TGKFNDG
-256 KNFENQKLTL
+256 LNFDHQQTTH

-277 LKADPNQQSQS
+277 LKADPNQQSQPQSQS
-288 QDDQQSDSD
+288 QDSDE
-297 DGQGEGEPQD
+297 GQGGEGAGEPQD
-307 SDQSESDRQSQSGQR
+307 SDQSESDSQSQSGQR
-322 QQSKPQSKG
+322 QQ
-331 SDPKGGESKGGESKG
+331 SKGGESKG

-356 DADHLRASASAKAT
+356 DADHLRSSASAKET
-370 DLSKTDNLGQSC
+370 DLSKNDNLGQSC
-382 AESAKDMARE
+382 AESAKDMAHE

-404 RKNGG
+404 QKNGG
-409 MDKAEASRML
+409 MDKVEAARML

-434 LLDGADYDTPHVRGA
+434 LLSGEDYDTPHVRGA
-449 QQLRARLV
+449 QSFRARLV

-483 MLGKTQADV
+483 MLGKTHADV

-510 DASGSMVGSSQYLA
+510 DASGSMCGQSQYLA
-524 AKAAWCTWHAV
+524 AKAAWSAWHAV

-568 KEMSRRYEI
+568 KEMCRRYEI

-585 GVLESTKSLLSRPGM
+585 GVLESTKNLLSRPGM

-649 VCKCVDVPNEEE
+649 VCKCVDVPDLEALE
-661 LQQRMLEEIARVIS
+661 QKMLEEIARVI
-675 K
+675 

>member
-1 MPNGVHAP
+1 
-9 APVHALINRGLTEER
+9 
-24 CMSNVNSFVGVLA
+24 MSNVNSFVGVLA

-46 LVRMGSSS
+46 LARMGSSS

-144 LHNVFEDGRIERT
+144 LHNVVEDGRIERT

-189 NSPAPVLDRLE
+189 KSPAPVLDRLM
-200 LFALLYIRCKYHAV
+200 LFSLLYIRCKYHAV

-232 SEQAVSQV
+232 SESTVQQV
-240 ESIIDTAVM
+240 ESIMDTAVM

-256 KNFENQKLTL
+256 QSFANQKTTH

-297 DGQGEGEPQD
+297 NGQGEGEPQD
-307 SDQSESDRQSQSGQR
+307 SDQSESDSDSQSQQSQSGQGQR
-322 QQSKPQSKG
+322 PKSPAKP
-331 SDPKGGESKGGESKG
+331 G
-346 MGKPSDEEQD
+346 MDKPSDEEQD
-356 DADHLRASASAKAT
+356 DADHLRSSASAKAT

-382 AESAKDMARE
+382 AESAKDMAHE

-449 QQLRARLV
+449 QSFRARLV

-472 PRRLTKAYTAG
+472 PRRLTRAYTAG

-492 YKKFTVKHDH
+492 YKKFTVRHDH

-510 DASGSMVGSSQYLA
+510 DASGSMMGTSQYLA
-524 AKAAWCTWHAV
+524 AKAAWSAWHAV

>member
-1 MPNGVHAP
+1 
-9 APVHALINRGLTEER
+9 
-24 CMSNVNSFVGVLA
+24 MSTVNIFVGVLA

-46 LVRMGSSS
+46 LARMGSNS

-67 AAAVSHMDARDP
+67 AAALSHMDMRDP

-84 SDRVLSQLPDDVRR
+84 SDRVIKQMPDEVRR
-98 RVLALVLH
+98 KVLALVLH
-106 ELLHVLETLCSPG
+106 ELLHMLETLCSPAE
-119 DMKQVMKLEESIGQE
+119 MHQVMALEESIGQE

-170 DLILGFWQKGDM
+170 DLIFGFWQKGDM

-232 SEQAVSQV
+232 SESVVQQV
-240 ESIIDTAVM
+240 ESIMDTAVM

-256 KNFENQKLTL
+256 KNFANQQTTH

-288 QDDQQSDSD
+288 QPQDSG

-307 SDQSESDRQSQSGQR
+307 SDQSESD
-322 QQSKPQSKG
+322 SKPQSGQGQQSK
-331 SDPKGGESKGGESKG
+331 SQSKGGESKGSESKG

-356 DADHLRASASAKAT
+356 DADHLRSSASAKAT

-404 RKNGG
+404 QKNGG

-429 AADSN
+429 ASDSN
-434 LLDGADYDTPHVRGA
+434 LMDGTDYDTPHVRGA
-449 QQLRARLV
+449 QQFRAKLV

-472 PRRLTKAYTAG
+472 PRRLTRAYTAG

-510 DASGSMVGSSQYLA
+510 DASGSMCGQSQYLA
-524 AKAAWCTWHAV
+524 AKAAWSAWHAV

-568 KEMSRRYEI
+568 KEMCRRYEI

-600 NKLMLVVTDGSPD
+600 NKLMLVVTDGAPD

-661 LQQRMLEEIARVIS
+661 LQQRMLEEIARVI
-675 K
+675 

>member
-1 MPNGVHAP
+1 
-9 APVHALINRGLTEER
+9 
-24 CMSNVNSFVGVLA
+24 
-37 NLIKLIDAQ
+37 
-46 LVRMGSSS
+46 
-54 HVRVLRSDSLPAG
+54 
-67 AAAVSHMDARDP
+67 
-79 WIKIP
+79 
-84 SDRVLSQLPDDVRR
+84 
-98 RVLALVLH
+98 
-106 ELLHVLETLCSPG
+106 
-119 DMKQVMKLEESIGQE
+119 MKQVMALEESIGQE

-170 DLILGFWQKGDM
+170 DLVFGFWQKGDM

-200 LFALLYIRCKYHAV
+200 LFALLYIRCKFHKV

-232 SEQAVSQV
+232 SESAVQQV
-240 ESIIDTAVM
+240 ESIMDTAVM

-256 KNFENQKLTL
+256 QNFANQQTTH

-288 QDDQQSDSD
+288 QQDQQSQDEQS
-297 DGQGEGEPQD
+297 GGGEGGEGEPQD
-307 SDQSESDRQSQSGQR
+307 SDQSESDRDSQSQQSQQAQSGQG
-322 QQSKPQSKG
+322 QQSKSQ
-331 SDPKGGESKGGESKG
+331 SKG
-346 MGKPSDEEQD
+346 MGNPSDEEQD
-356 DADHLRASASAKAT
+356 DADHLRSSASAKAT

-404 RKNGG
+404 AKNGG

-429 AADSN
+429 ASDSN
-434 LLDGADYDTPHVRGA
+434 LMDGTDYDTPHVRGA
-449 QQLRARLV
+449 QSFRAKLV

-472 PRRLTKAYTAG
+472 PRRLTRAYTAG

-510 DASGSMVGSSQYLA
+510 DASGSMCGSSQYLA
-524 AKAAWCTWHAV
+524 AKAAWSAWHAV

-568 KEMSRRYEI
+568 KEMCRRYEI

-585 GVLESTKSLLSRPGM
+585 GVLESVRSLLSRPGM
-600 NKLMLVVTDGSPD
+600 NKLMLVVTDGAPD

>member
-1 MPNGVHAP
+1 MRDV
-9 APVHALINRGLTEER
+9 
-24 CMSNVNSFVGVLA
+24 MSNLMGVFLGVLA

-84 SDRVLSQLPDDVRR
+84 SDRVLRQMPEEVRR
-98 RVLALVLH
+98 KVMALVLH
-106 ELLHVLETLCSPG
+106 ELLHMLETLCSP
-119 DMKQVMKLEESIGQE
+119 DEMKQVMKLEESIGQE

-200 LFALLYIRCKYHAV
+200 LFALLYIRCKYHSV

-221 FAARADLVQLT
+221 FATRADLVQLT
-232 SEQAVSQV
+232 SEHAVQQV
-240 ESIIDTAVM
+240 ESIMDTAVM

-256 KNFENQKLTL
+256 QNFENQKLTH
-266 ELVRQALLAVG
+266 ELVRQAMLAVG

-288 QDDQQSDSD
+288 QSQDSD
-297 DGQGEGEPQD
+297 EGQGGEGEGEPQD
-307 SDQSESDRQSQSGQR
+307 DKQSESDSQSQSGQR
-322 QQSKPQSKG
+322 QQ
-331 SDPKGGESKGGESKG
+331 SKGGESKG

-356 DADHLRASASAKAT
+356 DADHLRSSASAKAT

-382 AESAKDMARE
+382 AESAKDMAHE

-449 QQLRARLV
+449 QSFRAKLV

-483 MLGKTQADV
+483 MLGRTQADV

-502 GHDVDIVI
+502 GHDIDIVV
-510 DASGSMVGSSQYLA
+510 DASGSMCGSSHYLA

-568 KEMSRRYEI
+568 KGMASRYEI

-661 LQQRMLEEIARVIS
+661 LQQRMLEEIARVI
-675 K
+675 

>member
-1 MPNGVHAP
+1 MSTLMGVF
-9 APVHALINRGLTEER
+9 L
-24 CMSNVNSFVGVLA
+24 GVLA
-37 NLIKLIDAQ
+37 SLIQLINAQ
-46 LVRMGSSS
+46 LARMGSNARL
-54 HVRVLRSDSLPAG
+54 RVIRSDNLPNG
-67 AAAVSHMDARDP
+67 AAALSHLDTHDP
-79 WIKIP
+79 WIMIP
-84 SDRVLSQLPDDVRR
+84 SDRILGQMPEELRR
-98 RVLALVLH
+98 KVMALILH
-106 ELLHVLETLCSPG
+106 ELLHMLETLCSPD
-119 DMKQVMKLEESIGQE
+119 DMKYIMKLESTIGAE

-200 LFALLYIRCKYHAV
+200 LFALLYIRCKFHKV

-221 FAARADLVQLT
+221 FAARADLVLLT
-232 SEQAVSQV
+232 GEQAVSQV
-240 ESIIDTAVM
+240 ESIMDTAVM
-249 TGSFNDG
+249 IGSFNDG
-256 KNFENQKLTL
+256 KNFENQKLTH

-288 QDDQQSDSD
+288 RDDQQSDSD
-297 DGQGEGEPQD
+297 EGQGGEGEGEPQD
-307 SDQSESDRQSQSGQR
+307 SDQSESDSDSQSQQSQSGQGQR
-322 QQSKPQSKG
+322 
-331 SDPKGGESKGGESKG
+331 PKSQSKG

-356 DADHLRASASAKAT
+356 DADHLRSSASAKAT

-382 AESAKDMARE
+382 AESAKEMAHE

-404 RKNGG
+404 QKNGG

-419 RMLGKVILSP
+419 SMLGKVILSP

-449 QQLRARLV
+449 QSFRAKLV

-472 PRRLTKAYTAG
+472 PRRLTRAYTAG
-483 MLGKTQADV
+483 MLGRTQADV

-510 DASGSMVGSSQYLA
+510 DASGSMVGTSQYLA
-524 AKAAWCTWHAV
+524 AKAAWSAWHTV

-540 TTVRVTEFGGGS
+540 TTVRVTEFGGDS

-568 KEMSRRYEI
+568 KEMCRRYEI

-585 GVLESTKSLLSRPGM
+585 GVLESVRSLLSRPGM
-600 NKLMLVVTDGSPD
+600 NKLMLVVTDGAPD

>member
-1 MPNGVHAP
+1 MANLMGVF
-9 APVHALINRGLTEER
+9 L
-24 CMSNVNSFVGVLA
+24 GVLA
-37 NLIKLIDAQ
+37 NLVQLVNAQ
-46 LVRMGSSS
+46 LARMGSNSQLRV
-54 HVRVLRSDSLPAG
+54 VRADNLPNG
-67 AAAVSHMDARDP
+67 AAALSHLDMRDP

-84 SDRVLSQLPDDVRR
+84 SDRVLRQMPEEVRR
-98 RVLALVLH
+98 KVLALVLH
-106 ELLHVLETLCSPG
+106 ELLHMLETLCSPAE
-119 DMKQVMKLEESIGQE
+119 MKQVMALESAIGAE
-134 TGVGADKVHE
+134 TGVGADAVHQ

-170 DLILGFWQKGDM
+170 DLVFGFWQKGDM

-189 NSPAPVLDRLE
+189 KSTAPVLDRLM

-240 ESIIDTAVM
+240 ESIMDTAVM
-249 TGSFNDG
+249 TGAFNDG
-256 KNFENQKLTL
+256 KNFENQKTTH
-266 ELVRQALLAVG
+266 ELVRQAMLAVG
-277 LKADPNQQSQS
+277 LKADPNQQSQPQS
-288 QDDQQSDSD
+288 QSQDSDEGQGGEGAGEPQDDQQSESDSD
-297 DGQGEGEPQD
+297 SQPQQSRSGQG
-307 SDQSESDRQSQSGQR
+307 
-322 QQSKPQSKG
+322 QQSKSQSKG
-331 SDPKGGESKGGESKG
+331 RG

-356 DADHLRASASAKAT
+356 DADHLRSSASAKAT

-382 AESAKDMARE
+382 AESAKDMAHE
-392 MSKAQAQ
+392 MSKAQAS

-404 RKNGG
+404 QKNGG
-409 MDKAEASRML
+409 MDKAEAARML
-419 RMLGKVILSP
+419 SMLGKVILSP

-434 LLDGADYDTPHVRGA
+434 LMDGVDYDTPHVRGA
-449 QQLRARLV
+449 QSFRAKLV

-510 DASGSMVGSSQYLA
+510 DASGSMCGQSQYLA
-524 AKAAWCTWHAV
+524 AKAAWSAWHAV

-568 KEMSRRYEI
+568 KELCRRYEI

-585 GVLESTKSLLSRPGM
+585 GVLESIKNLLSRPGM
-600 NKLMLVVTDGSPD
+600 NKLMLVVTDGAPD

-626 KAGIEVVTI
+626 KAGIEVVTL
-635 FIGGCGFNIPQFKD
+635 FIGGCGLNIPQFKD

-661 LQQRMLEEIARVIS
+661 LQQRMLEEIARVI
-675 K
+675 

>member
-1 MPNGVHAP
+1 MANLMGVF
-9 APVHALINRGLTEER
+9 L
-24 CMSNVNSFVGVLA
+24 GVLA
-37 NLIKLIDAQ
+37 NLVQLINIRLRLMGSNAQ
-46 LVRMGSSS
+46 LRLI
-54 HVRVLRSDSLPAG
+54 RADSLPNG
-67 AAAVSHMDARDP
+67 AAALSHLDMRDP

-84 SDRVLSQLPDDVRR
+84 SDRVLRQMPEEVRR
-98 RVLALVLH
+98 KVLALILH
-106 ELLHVLETLCSPG
+106 ELLHMLETLCTPAE
-119 DMKQVMKLEESIGQE
+119 MKQVMALESSIGAE
-134 TGVGADKVHE
+134 TGTSADAVHQ

-170 DLILGFWQKGDM
+170 DLVFGFWQKGDM

-189 NSPAPVLDRLE
+189 SPAPVLDRLM

-232 SEQAVSQV
+232 SESAVQQV
-240 ESIIDTAVM
+240 ESIMDTAVM

-256 KNFENQKLTL
+256 KNFENQKTTH

-288 QDDQQSDSD
+288 QQDQQSQDEQS
-297 DGQGEGEPQD
+297 GGGEGAGEGEPQD
-307 SDQSESDRQSQSGQR
+307 SDQSESDSDSQSQQSQSGQG
-322 QQSKPQSKG
+322 QQSKSQ
-331 SDPKGGESKGGESKG
+331 SKGGESKG

-356 DADHLRASASAKAT
+356 DADHLRSSASAKAT

-382 AESAKDMARE
+382 AESAKDMAHE
-392 MSKAQAQ
+392 MSKAQAS

-404 RKNGG
+404 QKNGG
-409 MDKAEASRML
+409 MDKAEAARML
-419 RMLGKVILSP
+419 SMLGKVILSP
-429 AADSN
+429 ASDSN
-434 LLDGADYDTPHVRGA
+434 LMDGTDYDTPHVRGA
-449 QQLRARLV
+449 QQFRARLV

-472 PRRLTKAYTAG
+472 PRRLTRAYTAG

-510 DASGSMVGSSQYLA
+510 DASGSMMGTSQYLA
-524 AKAAWCTWHAV
+524 AKAAWSAWHAV

-540 TTVRVTEFGGGS
+540 TTVRVTEFGGGG
-552 EHDVRELIPVR
+552 EHDVMELIPVR

-568 KEMSRRYEI
+568 KEMCRRYAI

-585 GVLESTKSLLSRPGM
+585 GVLESIKNLLSRPGR

-661 LQQRMLEEIARVIS
+661 LQQRMLEEIARVIGN

>member
-1 MPNGVHAP
+1 
-9 APVHALINRGLTEER
+9 
-24 CMSNVNSFVGVLA
+24 
-37 NLIKLIDAQ
+37 
-46 LVRMGSSS
+46 MG
-54 HVRVLRSDSLPAG
+54 
-67 AAAVSHMDARDP
+67 
-79 WIKIP
+79 
-84 SDRVLSQLPDDVRR
+84 
-98 RVLALVLH
+98 
-106 ELLHVLETLCSPG
+106 
-119 DMKQVMKLEESIGQE
+119 
-134 TGVGADKVHE
+134 
-144 LHNVFEDGRIERT
+144 N
-157 SYSWRPGF
+157 
-165 ELDFH
+165 
-170 DLILGFWQKGDM
+170 
-182 VYHALPA
+182 
-189 NSPAPVLDRLE
+189 
-200 LFALLYIRCKYHAV
+200 
-214 DEMRPDV
+214 
-221 FAARADLVQLT
+221 
-232 SEQAVSQV
+232 
-240 ESIIDTAVM
+240 
-249 TGSFNDG
+249 
-256 KNFENQKLTL
+256 
-266 ELVRQALLAVG
+266 
-277 LKADPNQQSQS
+277 
-288 QDDQQSDSD
+288 
-297 DGQGEGEPQD
+297 
-307 SDQSESDRQSQSGQR
+307 
-322 QQSKPQSKG
+322 
-331 SDPKGGESKGGESKG
+331 
-346 MGKPSDEEQD
+346 PSDEEQD
-356 DADHLRASASAKAT
+356 DADHLRSSASAKAT

-429 AADSN
+429 ASDSN
-434 LLDGADYDTPHVRGA
+434 LMDGTDYDTPHVRGA
-449 QQLRARLV
+449 QQFRAKLV

-472 PRRLTKAYTAG
+472 PRRLTRAYTAG

-510 DASGSMVGSSQYLA
+510 DASGSMCGQSQYLA
-524 AKAAWCTWHAV
+524 AKAAWSAWHAV

-568 KEMSRRYEI
+568 KEMCRRYEI

-600 NKLMLVVTDGSPD
+600 NKLMLVVTDGAPD

>member
-1 MPNGVHAP
+1 MGVF
-9 APVHALINRGLTEER
+9 L
-24 CMSNVNSFVGVLA
+24 GVLA
-37 NLIKLIDAQ
+37 NLVQLINNQ
-46 LVRMGSSS
+46 LVRMGSNARLRV
-54 HVRVLRSDSLPAG
+54 VRADNLPNG
-67 AAAVSHMDARDP
+67 AAALSHMDARDP

-84 SDRVLSQLPDDVRR
+84 SDRVLKQMPDEVRR
-98 RVLALVLH
+98 KVLALVLH
-106 ELLHVLETLCSPG
+106 ELLHMLETLCSPAE
-119 DMKQVMKLEESIGQE
+119 MKQVMSLEESIGQE
-134 TGVGADKVHE
+134 TGTSANAVHQ

-170 DLILGFWQKGDM
+170 DLVFGFWQKGDM

-189 NSPAPVLDRLE
+189 KSPAPVLDRLM
-200 LFALLYIRCKYHAV
+200 LFSLLYIRCKYHAV

-240 ESIIDTAVM
+240 ESIMDTAVM

-256 KNFENQKLTL
+256 QNFANQKTTH
-266 ELVRQALLAVG
+266 ELVRQAMLAVG
-277 LKADPNQQSQS
+277 LKADPNQQSQNQQS
-288 QDDQQSDSD
+288 QDEQS
-297 DGQGEGEPQD
+297 GGGEGGEGEPQD
-307 SDQSESDRQSQSGQR
+307 DQQSESDSQSQSQ
-322 QQSKPQSKG
+322 
-331 SDPKGGESKGGESKG
+331 PKGGESKGGESKG

-356 DADHLRASASAKAT
+356 DADHLRSTASEQAT

-382 AESAKDMARE
+382 AESAKEMARE
-392 MSKAQAQ
+392 MSKAQAS

-404 RKNGG
+404 QKNGG
-409 MDKAEASRML
+409 MDKAEVSRIL

-434 LLDGADYDTPHVRGA
+434 LMDGADYDTPHVRGA
-449 QQLRARLV
+449 QSFRARLV

-510 DASGSMVGSSQYLA
+510 DASGSMMGSSQYLA
-524 AKAAWCTWHAV
+524 AKAAWCAWHAV

-568 KEMSRRYEI
+568 KEMCRRYEI

-585 GVLESTKSLLSRPGM
+585 GVLESVRSLLSRPGM
-600 NKLMLVVTDGSPD
+600 NKLMLVVTDGAPD

-661 LQQRMLEEIARVIS
+661 LQQRMLEEIARVI
-675 K
+675 

>member
-1 MPNGVHAP
+1 M
-9 APVHALINRGLTEER
+9 
-24 CMSNVNSFVGVLA
+24 LA
-37 NLIKLIDAQ
+37 NLIQLINNQ
-46 LVRMGSSS
+46 LVRMGSNSQLRV
-54 HVRVLRSDSLPAG
+54 VRADNLPDG
-67 AAAVSHMDARDP
+67 AAALSHMDMRDP

-84 SDRVLSQLPDDVRR
+84 SDRVLRQMPEEVRR
-98 RVLALVLH
+98 KVLALVLH
-106 ELLHVLETLCSPG
+106 ELLHMLETLCTP
-119 DMKQVMKLEESIGQE
+119 DEMKQVMALESAIGAE
-134 TGVGADKVHE
+134 TGTSADAVHT

-170 DLILGFWQKGDM
+170 DLVFGFWQKGDM
-182 VYHALPA
+182 VYHACPA
-189 NSPAPVLDRLE
+189 KSTAPVLDRLM
-200 LFALLYIRCKYHAV
+200 LFSLLYIRCKYHAV
-214 DEMRPDV
+214 GEMRPDV

-240 ESIIDTAVM
+240 ESIMDTAVM
-249 TGSFNDG
+249 TGKFNDG
-256 KNFENQKLTL
+256 LNFDHQKTTH

-277 LKADPNQQSQS
+277 LKADPNQQSQ
-288 QDDQQSDSD
+288 QDQQSQDEQS
-297 DGQGEGEPQD
+297 GSGEGGEGEPQD
-307 SDQSESDRQSQSGQR
+307 SDQSDSDSQSKS
-322 QQSKPQSKG
+322 QSKSKG
-331 SDPKGGESKGGESKG
+331 SESKG

-356 DADHLRASASAKAT
+356 DADHLRSSASAKDT
-370 DLSKTDNLGQSC
+370 DLSKNDNLGQSC

-392 MSKAQAQ
+392 MSKAQAS

-404 RKNGG
+404 QKNGG

-434 LLDGADYDTPHVRGA
+434 LLSGVDYDTPHVRGA
-449 QQLRARLV
+449 QSFRAKLV

-483 MLGKTQADV
+483 MLGKTHADV

-510 DASGSMVGSSQYLA
+510 DASGSMMGTSQYLA
-524 AKAAWCTWHAV
+524 AKAAWSAWHAV

-568 KEMSRRYEI
+568 KEMCRRYEI

-585 GVLESTKSLLSRPGM
+585 GVLESVKNLLSRPGM
-600 NKLMLVVTDGSPD
+600 NKLMLVVTDGAPD

-626 KAGIEVVTI
+626 KAGIEVVTL

-649 VCKCVDVPNEEE
+649 VCKCVDIPNEEE
-661 LQQRMLEEIARVIS
+661 LQQRMLEEIARVI
-675 K
+675 

>member
-1 MPNGVHAP
+1 MAMGVHAS
-9 APVHALINRGLTEER
+9 APVHAVVTRGLTEER
-24 CMSNVNSFVGVLA
+24 CMSNINSFVGVLA
-37 NLIKLIDAQ
+37 NLIKLIDDQ
-46 LVRMGSSS
+46 LVRMGSNS

-67 AAAVSHMDARDP
+67 AAALSHMDARDP
-79 WIKIP
+79 WVKIP
-84 SDRVLSQLPDDVRR
+84 SDRVIEQMPDEVRR

-106 ELLHVLETLCSPG
+106 ELLHMLETLCSPG
-119 DMKQVMKLEESIGQE
+119 DMKQVMALEESIGQE

-170 DLILGFWQKGDM
+170 DLVFGFWQKGDM

-189 NSPAPVLDRLE
+189 KSPAPVLDRLE

-240 ESIIDTAVM
+240 ESIMDTAVM

-256 KNFENQKLTL
+256 QNFENQKLTH

-288 QDDQQSDSD
+288 QSRDDQQSDSD

-307 SDQSESDRQSQSGQR
+307 SDQ
-322 QQSKPQSKG
+322 
-331 SDPKGGESKGGESKG
+331 SKGGESKG

-356 DADHLRASASAKAT
+356 DADHLRSSASAKAT

-404 RKNGG
+404 QKNGG

-429 AADSN
+429 ASDSN
-434 LLDGADYDTPHVRGA
+434 LMDNMDYDTPHVRGA
-449 QQLRARLV
+449 QSFRARLV

-510 DASGSMVGSSQYLA
+510 DASGSMCGSSQYLA
-524 AKAAWCTWHAV
+524 AKAAWCAWHAV

-568 KEMSRRYEI
+568 KEMCRRYEI

-585 GVLESTKSLLSRPGM
+585 GVLESVRSLLSRPGM
-600 NKLMLVVTDGSPD
+600 NKLMLVVTDGAPD

>member
-1 MPNGVHAP
+1 
-9 APVHALINRGLTEER
+9 
-24 CMSNVNSFVGVLA
+24 MSNVNSFVGVLA

-46 LVRMGSSS
+46 LARMGSSS

-67 AAAVSHMDARDP
+67 AAALSHMDARDP
-79 WIKIP
+79 WVKIP
-84 SDRVLSQLPDDVRR
+84 SDRVIELMPDEVRR

-106 ELLHVLETLCSPG
+106 ELLHMLETICSPAE
-119 DMKQVMKLEESIGQE
+119 MKQVMAIESAIGAE

-170 DLILGFWQKGDM
+170 DLVLGFWQKGDM

-200 LFALLYIRCKYHAV
+200 LFALLYIRCKFHKV

-240 ESIIDTAVM
+240 ESIMDTAVM

-256 KNFENQKLTL
+256 QNFENQKLIH

-288 QDDQQSDSD
+288 QSQDDQQSDSD
-297 DGQGEGEPQD
+297 GQGSEGEPQD
-307 SDQSESDRQSQSGQR
+307 DQQSESDSQSQSGQR
-322 QQSKPQSKG
+322 QQSQSQ
-331 SDPKGGESKGGESKG
+331 SNGGESKGGESKG

-356 DADHLRASASAKAT
+356 DADHLRSSASAKAT

-399 AIADE
+399 AIAE
-404 RKNGG
+404 EQKNGG

-419 RMLGKVILSP
+419 RTLGKVILSP
-429 AADSN
+429 ASDSN
-434 LLDGADYDTPHVRGA
+434 LRGGADYDTPHVRGA
-449 QQLRARLV
+449 QSFRAKLV

-510 DASGSMVGSSQYLA
+510 DASGSMCGSSQYLA
-524 AKAAWCTWHAV
+524 AKAAWSAWHAV

-568 KEMSRRYEI
+568 KEMCRRYEI

-585 GVLESTKSLLSRPGM
+585 GVLESVRSLLSRPGM
-600 NKLMLVVTDGSPD
+600 NKLMLVVTDGAPD
-613 ELDWTRQSLVSAR
+613 EPDWTRQSLVSAR
-626 KAGIEVVTI
+626 KAGIEVVTV

-661 LQQRMLEEIARVIS
+661 LQQRMLEEIARVI
-675 K
+675 

>member
-1 MPNGVHAP
+1 
-9 APVHALINRGLTEER
+9 
-24 CMSNVNSFVGVLA
+24 MSNVNSFVGVLA

-84 SDRVLSQLPDDVRR
+84 SDKVISQLPDEVRR

-119 DMKQVMKLEESIGQE
+119 DMKQVMQLESTIGQE

-200 LFALLYIRCKYHAV
+200 LFALLYIRCKFHKV

-232 SEQAVSQV
+232 SESAVQQV
-240 ESIIDTAVM
+240 ESIMDTAVM

-256 KNFENQKLTL
+256 LNFDHQQTTH

-277 LKADPNQQSQS
+277 LKADPNQQSQPQSQS
-288 QDDQQSDSD
+288 QDSDE
-297 DGQGEGEPQD
+297 GQGGEGEGEPQD
-307 SDQSESDRQSQSGQR
+307 SDQSDSDSQSQSGQR
-322 QQSKPQSKG
+322 QQ
-331 SDPKGGESKGGESKG
+331 SKG

-356 DADHLRASASAKAT
+356 DADHLRSSASAKAT

-382 AESAKDMARE
+382 AESAKEMAHE

-399 AIADE
+399 AIANE
-404 RKNGG
+404 KKNGG
-409 MDKAEASRML
+409 MDKAEAARML

-429 AADSN
+429 SADSN
-434 LLDGADYDTPHVRGA
+434 LVDGADYDTPHVRGA
-449 QQLRARLV
+449 QQFRARLV

-472 PRRLTKAYTAG
+472 PRKLTKAYTAG

-492 YKKFTVKHDH
+492 YKKFTMKHDH

-510 DASGSMVGSSQYLA
+510 DASGSMCGQSHYLA
-524 AKAAWCTWHAV
+524 AKAAWSAWHAV

-552 EHDVRELIPVR
+552 DHDVRELIPVR

-568 KEMSRRYEI
+568 KEMCRRYEL

-626 KAGIEVVTI
+626 KAGIEVVTL

-649 VCKCVDVPNEEE
+649 VCKCVDVPDEEA
-661 LQQRMLEEIARVIS
+661 LQQRMLEEIARVI
-675 K
+675 

>member
-1 MPNGVHAP
+1 
-9 APVHALINRGLTEER
+9 
-24 CMSNVNSFVGVLA
+24 MSTVNIFVGVLA

-46 LVRMGSSS
+46 LARMGSNS

-67 AAAVSHMDARDP
+67 AAAISHMDARDP

-84 SDRVLSQLPDDVRR
+84 SDRVIKQMPDEVRR
-98 RVLALVLH
+98 KVLALVLH
-106 ELLHVLETLCSPG
+106 ELLHMLETLCSPAE
-119 DMKQVMKLEESIGQE
+119 MKQVMQLESTIGAE

-170 DLILGFWQKGDM
+170 DLIFGFWQKGDM

-240 ESIIDTAVM
+240 ESIMDTAVM

-256 KNFENQKLTL
+256 KNFANQQTTH

-288 QDDQQSDSD
+288 RDDQQSDSD

-307 SDQSESDRQSQSGQR
+307 DQQSESDSQSQ
-322 QQSKPQSKG
+322 
-331 SDPKGGESKGGESKG
+331 SKGGESKG
-346 MGKPSDEEQD
+346 MGNPSDEEQD
-356 DADHLRASASAKAT
+356 DADHLRSSASAKAT
-370 DLSKTDNLGQSC
+370 DLSKNDNLGQSC
-382 AESAKDMARE
+382 AESAKDMAHE

-429 AADSN
+429 ASDSN
-434 LLDGADYDTPHVRGA
+434 LRSGEDYDTPHVRGA
-449 QQLRARLV
+449 QQFRAKLV

-472 PRRLTKAYTAG
+472 PRRLTRAYTAG

-510 DASGSMVGSSQYLA
+510 DASGSMCGSSQYLA

-568 KEMSRRYEI
+568 KEMCRRYEI

-585 GVLESTKSLLSRPGM
+585 GVLESTKSLLGRPGM
-600 NKLMLVVTDGSPD
+600 NKLMLVVTDGAPD

>member
-1 MPNGVHAP
+1 MANLMGVF
-9 APVHALINRGLTEER
+9 L
-24 CMSNVNSFVGVLA
+24 GVLA
-37 NLIKLIDAQ
+37 NLVQLVNAQ
-46 LVRMGSSS
+46 LARMGSNSQLRV
-54 HVRVLRSDSLPAG
+54 VRADNLPNG
-67 AAAVSHMDARDP
+67 AAALSHLDMRDP

-84 SDRVLSQLPDDVRR
+84 SDRVLRQMPEEVRR
-98 RVLALVLH
+98 KVLALVLH
-106 ELLHVLETLCSPG
+106 ELLHMLETLCSPAE
-119 DMKQVMKLEESIGQE
+119 MKQVMALESAIGAE
-134 TGVGADKVHE
+134 TGVGADAVHQ

-170 DLILGFWQKGDM
+170 DLVFGFWQKGDM

-189 NSPAPVLDRLE
+189 KSTAPVLDRLM

-240 ESIIDTAVM
+240 ESIMDTAVM
-249 TGSFNDG
+249 TGAFNDG
-256 KNFENQKLTL
+256 KNFENQKTTH
-266 ELVRQALLAVG
+266 ELVRQAMLAVG
-277 LKADPNQQSQS
+277 LKADPNQQSQPQS
-288 QDDQQSDSD
+288 QSQDSDEGQGGEGAGEPQDDQQSESDSD
-297 DGQGEGEPQD
+297 SQPQQSRSGQG
-307 SDQSESDRQSQSGQR
+307 
-322 QQSKPQSKG
+322 QQSKSQSKG
-331 SDPKGGESKGGESKG
+331 RG

-356 DADHLRASASAKAT
+356 DADHLRSSASAKAT

-382 AESAKDMARE
+382 AESAKDMAHE
-392 MSKAQAQ
+392 MSKAQAS

-404 RKNGG
+404 QKNGG
-409 MDKAEASRML
+409 MDKAEAAR
-419 RMLGKVILSP
+419 I

-434 LLDGADYDTPHVRGA
+434 LMDGVDYDTPHVRGA
-449 QQLRARLV
+449 QSFRAKLV

-510 DASGSMVGSSQYLA
+510 DASGSMCGQSQYLA
-524 AKAAWCTWHAV
+524 AKAAWSAWHAV

-568 KEMSRRYEI
+568 KEMCRRYEI

-585 GVLESTKSLLSRPGM
+585 GVLESIKNLLSRPGM
-600 NKLMLVVTDGSPD
+600 NKLMLVVTDGAPD

-626 KAGIEVVTI
+626 KAGIEVVTL
-635 FIGGCGFNIPQFKD
+635 FIGGCGVNIPQFKD

-661 LQQRMLEEIARVIS
+661 LQQRMLEEIARVI
-675 K
+675 

>member
-1 MPNGVHAP
+1 
-9 APVHALINRGLTEER
+9 
-24 CMSNVNSFVGVLA
+24 MSNVNSFVGVLA

-46 LVRMGSSS
+46 LARMGSSS

-84 SDRVLSQLPDDVRR
+84 SDKVINQLPDEVRR

-119 DMKQVMKLEESIGQE
+119 DMKQVMALEESIGQE

-170 DLILGFWQKGDM
+170 DLIFGFWQKGDM

-189 NSPAPVLDRLE
+189 KSPAPVLDRLE

-240 ESIIDTAVM
+240 ESIMDTAVM

-256 KNFENQKLTL
+256 QNFANQQTTH

-288 QDDQQSDSD
+288 QSRDDQQSDSD

-307 SDQSESDRQSQSGQR
+307 SDQSESDSQSQ
-322 QQSKPQSKG
+322 QSQ
-331 SDPKGGESKGGESKG
+331 SKGGESKG

-356 DADHLRASASAKAT
+356 DADHLRSSASAKAT
-370 DLSKTDNLGQSC
+370 DLSKNDNLGQSC

-404 RKNGG
+404 QKNGG

-419 RMLGKVILSP
+419 RTLGKVILSP

-434 LLDGADYDTPHVRGA
+434 LMDSMDYDTPHVRGA
-449 QQLRARLV
+449 QSFRAKLV

-510 DASGSMVGSSQYLA
+510 DASGSMCGSSQYLA
-524 AKAAWCTWHAV
+524 AKAAWCAWHAV

-568 KEMSRRYEI
+568 KEMCRRYEI

-585 GVLESTKSLLSRPGM
+585 GVLESVRSLLSRPGM
-600 NKLMLVVTDGSPD
+600 NKLMLVVTDGAPD

>member
-1 MPNGVHAP
+1 MGVF
-9 APVHALINRGLTEER
+9 L
-24 CMSNVNSFVGVLA
+24 GVLA
-37 NLIKLIDAQ
+37 NLANLVNAQ
-46 LVRMGSSS
+46 LACMGSNAQL
-54 HVRVLRSDSLPAG
+54 RVIRADSLPAG
-67 AAAVSHMDARDP
+67 AAALSHLDARDP

-84 SDRVLSQLPDDVRR
+84 SDRVIKQMPEEVRR
-98 RVLALVLH
+98 KVLALVLH
-106 ELLHVLETLCSPG
+106 ELLHMLETLCSPAE
-119 DMKQVMKLEESIGQE
+119 MKQVMALESAIGAE
-134 TGVGADKVHE
+134 TGVGADAVHQ

-170 DLILGFWQKGDM
+170 DLVFGFWQKGDM

-189 NSPAPVLDRLE
+189 KSPAVLDRLE
-200 LFALLYIRCKYHAV
+200 LFALLYIRCKYHSV
-214 DEMRPDV
+214 SEMRPDV

-240 ESIIDTAVM
+240 ESIMDTAVM
-249 TGSFNDG
+249 TGKFNDG
-256 KNFENQKLTL
+256 LNFDHQQTTH

-277 LKADPNQQSQS
+277 LKADPNQQSQPQSQS
-288 QDDQQSDSD
+288 QDSDE
-297 DGQGEGEPQD
+297 GQGGEGAGEPQD
-307 SDQSESDRQSQSGQR
+307 SDQSESDSQSQSGQR
-322 QQSKPQSKG
+322 QQ
-331 SDPKGGESKGGESKG
+331 SKGGESKG

-356 DADHLRASASAKAT
+356 DADHLRSSASAKET
-370 DLSKTDNLGQSC
+370 DLSKNDNLGQSC
-382 AESAKDMARE
+382 AESAKDMAHE

-404 RKNGG
+404 QKNGG
-409 MDKAEASRML
+409 MDKVEAARML

-434 LLDGADYDTPHVRGA
+434 LLSGEDYDTPHVRGA
-449 QQLRARLV
+449 QSFRARLV

-483 MLGKTQADV
+483 MLGKTHADV

-510 DASGSMVGSSQYLA
+510 DASGSMCGQSQYLA
-524 AKAAWCTWHAV
+524 AKAAWSAWHAV

-568 KEMSRRYEI
+568 KEMCRRYEI

-585 GVLESTKSLLSRPGM
+585 GVLESTKNLLSRPGM

-649 VCKCVDVPNEEE
+649 VCKCVDVPDLEALE
-661 LQQRMLEEIARVIS
+661 QKMLEEIARVI
-675 K
+675 

>member
-1 MPNGVHAP
+1 MANLMGVF
-9 APVHALINRGLTEER
+9 L
-24 CMSNVNSFVGVLA
+24 GVLA
-37 NLIKLIDAQ
+37 NLVQLVNAQ
-46 LVRMGSSS
+46 LARMGSNSQLRV
-54 HVRVLRSDSLPAG
+54 VRADNLPNG
-67 AAAVSHMDARDP
+67 AAALSHLDMRDP

-84 SDRVLSQLPDDVRR
+84 SDRVLRQMPEEVRR
-98 RVLALVLH
+98 KVLALVLH
-106 ELLHVLETLCSPG
+106 ELLHMLETLCSPAE
-119 DMKQVMKLEESIGQE
+119 MKQVMALESAIGAE
-134 TGVGADKVHE
+134 TGVGADAVHQ

-170 DLILGFWQKGDM
+170 DLVFGFWQKGDM

-189 NSPAPVLDRLE
+189 KSTAPVLDRLM

-240 ESIIDTAVM
+240 ESIMDTAVM
-249 TGSFNDG
+249 TGAFNDG
-256 KNFENQKLTL
+256 KNFENQKTTH
-266 ELVRQALLAVG
+266 ELVRQAMLAVG
-277 LKADPNQQSQS
+277 LKADPNQQSQPQS
-288 QDDQQSDSD
+288 QSQDSDEGQGGEGAGEPQDDQQSESDSD
-297 DGQGEGEPQD
+297 SQPQQSRSGQG
-307 SDQSESDRQSQSGQR
+307 
-322 QQSKPQSKG
+322 QQSKSQSKG
-331 SDPKGGESKGGESKG
+331 RG

-356 DADHLRASASAKAT
+356 DADHLRSSASAKAT

-382 AESAKDMARE
+382 AESAKDMAHE
-392 MSKAQAQ
+392 MSKAQAS

-404 RKNGG
+404 QKNGG
-409 MDKAEASRML
+409 MDKAEAARML
-419 RMLGKVILSP
+419 SMLGKVILSP

-434 LLDGADYDTPHVRGA
+434 LMDGVDYDTPHVRGA
-449 QQLRARLV
+449 QSFRAKLV

-510 DASGSMVGSSQYLA
+510 DASGSMCGQSQYLA
-524 AKAAWCTWHAV
+524 AKAAWSAWHAV

-568 KEMSRRYEI
+568 KEMCRRYEI

-585 GVLESTKSLLSRPGM
+585 GVLESIKNLLSRPGM
-600 NKLMLVVTDGSPD
+600 NKLMLVVTDGAPD

-626 KAGIEVVTI
+626 KAGIEVVTL
-635 FIGGCGFNIPQFKD
+635 FIGGCGVNIPPLQD
-649 VCKCVDVPNEEE
+649 GWKCVDVANEEE
-661 LQQRMLEEIARVIS
+661 LQQRMLEEIARVI
-675 K
+675 

>member
-1 MPNGVHAP
+1 
-9 APVHALINRGLTEER
+9 
-24 CMSNVNSFVGVLA
+24 MSTVNIFVGVLA

-46 LVRMGSSS
+46 LARMGSNS

-67 AAAVSHMDARDP
+67 AAAISHMDARDP

-84 SDRVLSQLPDDVRR
+84 SDRVIKQMPDEVRR
-98 RVLALVLH
+98 KVLALVLH
-106 ELLHVLETLCSPG
+106 ELLHMLETLCSPAE
-119 DMKQVMKLEESIGQE
+119 MKQVMQLESTIGAE

-170 DLILGFWQKGDM
+170 DLIFGFWQKGDM

-200 LFALLYIRCKYHAV
+200 LFSLLYIRCKFHKV

-240 ESIIDTAVM
+240 ESIMDTAVM

-256 KNFENQKLTL
+256 KNFANQQTTH

-288 QDDQQSDSD
+288 RDDQQSDSD

-307 SDQSESDRQSQSGQR
+307 DQQSESDSQSQQS
-322 QQSKPQSKG
+322 QQSQ
-331 SDPKGGESKGGESKG
+331 SKGGESKG

-356 DADHLRASASAKAT
+356 DADHLRSSASAKAT

-382 AESAKDMARE
+382 AESAKDMAHE

-404 RKNGG
+404 QNDGG

-419 RMLGKVILSP
+419 RMLGKVTLSP
-429 AADSN
+429 ASDSN
-434 LLDGADYDTPHVRGA
+434 LRSGADYDTPHVRGA
-449 QQLRARLV
+449 QSFRAKLV

-472 PRRLTKAYTAG
+472 PRRLTRAYTAG

-510 DASGSMVGSSQYLA
+510 DASGSMCGSSQYLA
-524 AKAAWCTWHAV
+524 AKAAWSAWHAV

-568 KEMSRRYEI
+568 KEMCRRYEI

-600 NKLMLVVTDGSPD
+600 NKLMLVVTDGAPD

-626 KAGIEVVTI
+626 KAGIEVATI

-661 LQQRMLEEIARVIS
+661 LQQRMLEEIARVI
-675 K
+675 